1 MTDSSKEAKA
11 RAEARFKA
19 VAKKQETADGRSE
32 ERRAAETAQDD
43 KTARLKAQRLAKHAA
58 DGEAADAAQTV
69 PAEALKRKPS

>member
-1 MTDSSKEAKA
+1 MPDSSKEAKA

-43 KTARLKAQRLAKHAA
+43 KTARLKAQRLAKDAA
-58 DGEAADAAQTV
+58 DGEAADAARKAT
-69 PAEALKRKPS
+69 AEALKPKRS